1 MIFSSADKV
10 LLWYARY
17 RSSVVTLIAALV
29 LGGPPRATLS
39 TASGT
44 VPLVQSSWCWN
55 ARCGAPFST
64 AKKTAKAARG
74 ATVSVGLAFVP
85 RHIRIAIAGRQV
97 SVVTHG
103 RVVSW
108 AAARGGGVT
117 VHATSAH
124 GWVTYVGRLKVA

>member
-1 MIFSSADKV
+1 
-10 LLWYARY
+10 
-17 RSSVVTLIAALV
+17 
-29 LGGPPRATLS
+29 
-39 TASGT
+39 

-55 ARCGAPFST
+55 ARCGAPFSS

-74 ATVSVGLAFVP
+74 ATVSIGLAFVP
-85 RHIRIAIAGRQV
+85 RHVRVAIAGRQV

-117 VHATSAH
+117 VHATSAR